1 MTSLP
6 KLKCFVIMPFGE
18 KKDVDGNTVNF
29 DALYEDFIRKAI
41 EGPSMKDAGGPLI
54 ECIRC
59 DRIGEAGWVHRKMI
73 SHIYND
79 DIAVVDLSTLNPN
92 VFYELG
98 VRHSLR
104 RSVTVLLRRKGTTTP
119 FNIQGFS
126 MIEYDP
132 AVEDS
137 LLTARKQIAEHVV
150 RGLHGQF
157 SDSLVHEVLGAT
169 LFDRMPPERLDP
181 EPPYYFRIRHAPQKR
196 IGILTGDLQFVQ
208 EKVDVWVNSENTN
221 MQMARF
227 YERSG
232 SAVIRFFGAKRDEK
246 DRVVE
251 DTIADE
257 LSGVMGSEKSV
268 DPGTILVT
276 SAGELTKSHGVRRI
290 FHAAAVQ
297 GKVGFGYRPVPDIE
311 TCVSN
316 ALAKADSPKY
326 APEKL
331 TSLLF
336 PLMGTGAGGAELKEG
351 IQRLLNAA
359 INYFQLKPQTV
370 VNTAYFLAF
379 TNKQRDMCL
388 SLLRSA
394 DLDELPR

>member
-1 MTSLP
+1 
-6 KLKCFVIMPFGE
+6 
-18 KKDVDGNTVNF
+18 
-29 DALYEDFIRKAI
+29 
-41 EGPSMKDAGGPLI
+41 
-54 ECIRC
+54 
-59 DRIGEAGWVHRKMI
+59 
-73 SHIYND
+73 
-79 DIAVVDLSTLNPN
+79 
-92 VFYELG
+92 
-98 VRHSLR
+98 
-104 RSVTVLLRRKGTTTP
+104 
-119 FNIQGFS
+119 
-126 MIEYDP
+126 
-132 AVEDS
+132 
-137 LLTARKQIAEHVV
+137 
-150 RGLHGQF
+150 
-157 SDSLVHEVLGAT
+157 
-169 LFDRMPPERLDP
+169 
-181 EPPYYFRIRHAPQKR
+181 
-196 IGILTGDLQFVQ
+196 
-208 EKVDVWVNSENTN
+208 
-221 MQMARF
+221 MARF